1 MRVIIMDRNSFSI
14 ISLRSVTIITFNN
27 GTVTIIGTNDADN
40 VTGTYTAQSTR
51 SLVRIMEN

>member
-14 ISLRSVTIITFNN
+14 ISLRDVTSITYTG
-27 GTVTIIGTNDADN
+27 GTVSIVGTNDADN

-51 SLVRIMEN
+51 SIVRIMEN

>member
-14 ISLRSVTIITFNN
+14 ISLRSVTSITFNN

-51 SLVRIMEN
+51 SIVRIMEN

>member
-14 ISLRSVTIITFNN
+14 ISLRDVTSITYSG
-27 GTVTIIGTNDADN
+27 GTVSIVGTNDADN

-51 SLVRIMEN
+51 SIVRIMEN